1 MNAELIIFLVLALCV
16 AVLSVMTVTT
26 KSIIRAATYLLFVLF
41 GTAGFYFLMGYT
53 FLGSVQVMVYA
64 GGIIVLYVF
73 SILLTSGAKDDK
85 LSTLTKGKVAASL
98 FSSLVGLGVVLFI
111 LLTHQ
116 FKTAAGIT
124 DTPSENLITMTRLA
138 SSCCR
143 PTKPA
148 TCCLLRPSPSC
159 CSPASLA
166 AWSSPVNAKTEQ
178 NSP

>member
-26 KSIIRAATYLLFVLF
+26 KSIIRAATYLLFILF

-98 FSSLVGLGVVLFI
+98 LSSLVGLGVVLFI

-124 DTPSENLITMTRLA
+124 DTPSENLITIDTIGQFMLSTDKAGYLLPFEAVSVLLLA
-138 SSCCR
+138 CIIGGLVIAR
-143 PTKPA
+143 K
-148 TCCLLRPSPSC
+148 R
-159 CSPASLA
+159 
-166 AWSSPVNAKTEQ
+166 
-178 NSP
+178 

>member
-98 FSSLVGLGVVLFI
+98 LSSLVGLGVVLFI

-124 DTPSENLITMTRLA
+124 DTPSENLITIDTIGQFMLSTDKTGYLLPFEAVSVLLLA
-138 SSCCR
+138 CIIGGLVIAR
-143 PTKPA
+143 K
-148 TCCLLRPSPSC
+148 R
-159 CSPASLA
+159 
-166 AWSSPVNAKTEQ
+166 
-178 NSP
+178 

>member
-98 FSSLVGLGVVLFI
+98 LSSLVGLGVVLFI

-124 DTPSENLITMTRLA
+124 DTPSENLITIDTIGQFMLSTDKAGYLLPFETVSVLLLA
-138 SSCCR
+138 CIIGGLVIAR
-143 PTKPA
+143 K
-148 TCCLLRPSPSC
+148 R
-159 CSPASLA
+159 
-166 AWSSPVNAKTEQ
+166 
-178 NSP
+178 

>member
-16 AVLSVMTVTT
+16 ALLSVMTVTT

-98 FSSLVGLGVVLFI
+98 LSSLVGLGVVLFI

-124 DTPSENLITMTRLA
+124 DTPSENLITIDTIGQFMLSTDKAGYLLPFEAVSVLLLA
-138 SSCCR
+138 CIIGGLVIAR
-143 PTKPA
+143 K
-148 TCCLLRPSPSC
+148 R
-159 CSPASLA
+159 
-166 AWSSPVNAKTEQ
+166 
-178 NSP
+178 

>member
-1 MNAELIIFLVLALCV
+1 MNAELLVFLVLALCV

-98 FSSLVGLGVVLFI
+98 LSSLVGLGVVLFI

-124 DTPSENLITMTRLA
+124 DTPSENLITIDTIGQFMLSTDKAGYLLPFEAVSVLLLA
-138 SSCCR
+138 CIIGGLVIAR
-143 PTKPA
+143 K
-148 TCCLLRPSPSC
+148 R
-159 CSPASLA
+159 
-166 AWSSPVNAKTEQ
+166 
-178 NSP
+178 

>member
-98 FSSLVGLGVVLFI
+98 LSSLVGVGVVLFI

-124 DTPSENLITMTRLA
+124 DTPSENLITIDTIGQFMLSTDKAGYLLPFEAVSVLLLA
-138 SSCCR
+138 CIIGGLVIAR
-143 PTKPA
+143 K
-148 TCCLLRPSPSC
+148 R
-159 CSPASLA
+159 
-166 AWSSPVNAKTEQ
+166 
-178 NSP
+178 

>member
-41 GTAGFYFLMGYT
+41 GTAGFYFLIGYT

-98 FSSLVGLGVVLFI
+98 LSSLVGLGVVLFI

-124 DTPSENLITMTRLA
+124 DTPSENLITIDTIGQFMLSTDKAGYLLPFEAVSVLLLA
-138 SSCCR
+138 CIIGGLVIAR
-143 PTKPA
+143 K
-148 TCCLLRPSPSC
+148 R
-159 CSPASLA
+159 
-166 AWSSPVNAKTEQ
+166 
-178 NSP
+178 

>member
-116 FKTAAGIT
+116 FKTAVGIT
-124 DTPSENLITMTRLA
+124 DTPSENLITIDTIGQFMLSTDKAGYLLPFEAVSVLLLA
-138 SSCCR
+138 CIIGGLVIAR
-143 PTKPA
+143 K
-148 TCCLLRPSPSC
+148 R
-159 CSPASLA
+159 
-166 AWSSPVNAKTEQ
+166 
-178 NSP
+178 

>member
-98 FSSLVGLGVVLFI
+98 LSSLVGLGIVLFI

-124 DTPSENLITMTRLA
+124 DTPSENLITIDTIGQFMLSTDKAGYLLPFEAVSVLLLA
-138 SSCCR
+138 CIIGGLVIAR
-143 PTKPA
+143 K
-148 TCCLLRPSPSC
+148 R
-159 CSPASLA
+159 
-166 AWSSPVNAKTEQ
+166 
-178 NSP
+178 